1 MAELC
6 VKIPDELKERAE
18 EFNLDLNI
26 LVNELVKREIV
37 KKEIMRRIN
46 SDEEK
51 ELEEWSVELGRKAK
65 KGSFK
70 RLLSELTPKE
80 RDKLLSKVSPEKGN
94 KLKMGSL

>member
-18 EFNLDLNI
+18 KFNLDLNM
-26 LVNELVKREIV
+26 LVNELVRREIA
-37 KKEIMRRIN
+37 KKEIIKRMG

-51 ELEEWSVELGRKAK
+51 ELEKWSVELGRKAK

-70 RLLSELTPKE
+70 RLLLELTPKD
-80 RDKLLSKVSPEKGN
+80 RDELLDKISPEKR
-94 KLKMGSL
+94 KELKYSY